1 MAGSGK
7 VLTIIYGNFTCTLEG
22 FDDPLQVMTSI
33 LDYLRELEATGPA
46 VARRAPDRDI
56 LIGIAAGGAA
66 LEVDADERAG
76 AIHLRP
82 VPARAPPPDT
92 APADP
97 GTPLPTDPQD
107 EMSRIFA
114 ETDMQLETPA
124 SSRHRNAIQH
134 ARAALAATRVT
145 ASEGFASFVAR
156 RGVSGLPDLV
166 EAAAAYITDIEGR
179 ARISPQMLMEKLDE
193 IGGPAARD
201 DVPQA
206 CAALLEA
213 GKLRA
218 CLDGGYAITA
228 TTAFRATQQ
237 HPN

>member
-7 VLTIIYGNFTCTLEG
+7 ILTITYGTFTCTLEG

-33 LDYLRELEATGPA
+33 LEYLRELEATGQGVVPG
-46 VARRAPDRDI
+46 APDRDM
-56 LIGIAAGGAA
+56 LIGIASGGAA
-66 LEVDADERAG
+66 LEVDADEHAG
-76 AIHLRP
+76 GIRLRP
-82 VPARAPPPDT
+82 VQVRAPPPET
-92 APADP
+92 APTDP
-97 GTPLPTDPQD
+97 GTQPPTGPQD

-134 ARAALAATRVT
+134 ARAALAATRART
-145 ASEGFASFVAR
+145 SEDFGSFVVRMGA
-156 RGVSGLPDLV
+156 SGLPDLV

-179 ARISPQMLMEKLDE
+179 ARISPRMLMEKLAE
-193 IGGPAARD
+193 VGGPASRD
-201 DVPQA
+201 DMPRA

-218 CLDGGYAITA
+218 CPDGDYAITDQ
-228 TTAFRATQQ
+228 TEFRVAPQW
-237 HPN
+237 PA